1 MRLYKDSGCKL
12 SCITKDERNYIR
24 KWCTDRYLE
33 DSYAVRAIIFWIRI
47 KSSLSGFFR
56 LKETNKN
63 IYMIL
68 CIHVSMKWQG
78 YTEIYKCD
86 FLNDLREVDSSISS
100 MIHQDMEYHILT
112 NLNWELGP

>member
-1 MRLYKDSGCKL
+1 
-12 SCITKDERNYIR
+12 
-24 KWCTDRYLE
+24 
-33 DSYAVRAIIFWIRI
+33 
-47 KSSLSGFFR
+47 
-56 LKETNKN
+56 
-63 IYMIL
+63 
-68 CIHVSMKWQG
+68 MKWQG